1 MKIQQIETYSTTSL
15 CLVRVTSD
23 DGWRGW
29 GQTAPFNADITAT
42 VLHRQIAPHALG
54 WNIEDMSGLVDAC
67 FERNYK
73 FPWSYISRAAGG
85 VETALWDLR
94 GQREEKPV
102 CVLLGGVP
110 KRIPVYGSSMRRDIT
125 PMEEAERLA
134 RLRDEKGIRAFK
146 VRIGQVC
153 GHNGDASPGRTE
165 TLIPAVRKML
175 GDEVSLLADANSCYS
190 PEKAILVG
198 KLLQENGYCHYEEPC
213 PYWELEWTA
222 QVAAALEMS
231 VAGGEQ
237 DVDLA
242 QWRRMI
248 HMRAVD
254 IVQPDVCY
262 IGGITRA
269 LRVAKMAAE
278 AGLPCVPHSANLSLV
293 TVFTLHMLAAI
304 PNAGPYLE
312 YSIEPTG
319 WTDGLYT
326 PALHVEDGSV
336 AVPDG
341 PGWGIEINPDWLEQ
355 AHYQVSSTLSDESDP

>member
-1 MKIQQIETYSTTSL
+1 
-15 CLVRVTSD
+15 
-23 DGWRGW
+23 
-29 GQTAPFNADITAT
+29 
-42 VLHRQIAPHALG
+42 
-54 WNIEDMSGLVDAC
+54 
-67 FERNYK
+67 
-73 FPWSYISRAAGG
+73 
-85 VETALWDLR
+85 
-94 GQREEKPV
+94 
-102 CVLLGGVP
+102 
-110 KRIPVYGSSMRRDIT
+110 
-125 PMEEAERLA
+125 
-134 RLRDEKGIRAFK
+134 
-146 VRIGQVC
+146 
-153 GHNGDASPGRTE
+153 
-165 TLIPAVRKML
+165 
-175 GDEVSLLADANSCYS
+175 
-190 PEKAILVG
+190 
-198 KLLQENGYCHYEEPC
+198 
-213 PYWELEWTA
+213 
-222 QVAAALEMS
+222 
-231 VAGGEQ
+231 
-237 DVDLA
+237 
-242 QWRRMI
+242 MI